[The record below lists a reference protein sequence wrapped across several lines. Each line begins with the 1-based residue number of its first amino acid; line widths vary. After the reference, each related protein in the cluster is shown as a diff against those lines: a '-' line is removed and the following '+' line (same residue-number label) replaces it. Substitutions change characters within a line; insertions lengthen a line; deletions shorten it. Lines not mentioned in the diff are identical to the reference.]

1 MRRERACRTAA
12 SVMLSLALLA
22 TAFNIFGAESASPP
36 SPSLENGALRIVFD
50 GATGQW
56 AEFTDIR
63 NGHNFVGEAL
73 QTDLW
78 QIDFSTPAGQ
88 TLLPAQAGQFTFR
101 PSDKNPV
108 NLELVW
114 QEFGLEKA
122 PEMRVVATV
131 SLVDGE
137 PSSLWSIQVEGLAGC
152 RPQSVRYPRIPSIA
166 TQEDEVLAVP
176 VWMGERITEPRNR
189 LCSGQGRRFEWEY
202 PGLLSL
208 QCAAFYRDGGPGLY
222 VACDDT
228 AAFGRRFAFFGQPP
242 AMAGFEM
249 VQLVEGSEDNGG
261 AYRSPYNVILG
272 AFEGDWFTVAERY
285 RTWGLKQP
293 WAENG
298 RLAKGDVADWLPKTG
313 LWIWNRGRS
322 PGVLDPAAAL
332 QERTG
337 LPVSVFWHWWHGCA
351 YDAGFPEYLP
361 PREGA
366 ESFLK
371 ALQAA
376 HERGLHTIV
385 YMNQRLW
392 GMSTRSWT
400 EEGAE
405 RYAVKTPEG
414 KVTPEVYNTFT
425 KSPCAS
431 MCMGTPFWREKYA
444 GLAERAVRELGVDGI
459 YMDQACSSLACFD
472 PTHGH
477 PLGGGTYWMN
487 GFRLL
492 QADIRERCGSNGK
505 VVLAGE
511 GCGEAWLPYLDLMLS
526 LQVSMERYAQPG
538 EWEPIPFFHAV
549 YHGRT
554 IFYGNY
560 SSLTMPPYDDLWPPE
575 TAPKEP
581 LKLLDRKFSQQFR
594 LEQARAFVWGQQPT
608 VANFLPQHLEERAE
622 EIDYVVR
629 LAKLRYQA
637 LKYLL
642 NGTMLRPPSIKA
654 HEEQLDMS
662 RLSIYAGQQG
672 ALREFQKTYPVVLA
686 SAWHAPDGDIAV
698 VLVSIA
704 DTPQEFSIPLDKRVY
719 SLPKAGNIFLL
730 DDAGRRLV
738 GEFKEEHVIL
748 QGELPP
754 FGARVYE
761 LAGQ

>member
-1 MRRERACRTAA
+1 MTFDA
-12 SVMLSLALLA
+12 S
-22 TAFNIFGAESASPP
+22 
-36 SPSLENGALRIVFD
+36 
-50 GATGQW
+50 TGQLT
-56 AEFTDIR
+56 EFVDVR
-63 NGHNFVGEAL
+63 NGHDFVGDASPN
-73 QTDLW
+73 DLW
-78 QIDFSTPAGQ
+78 RIDFLTPTDQ
-88 TLLPAQAGQFTFR
+88 TPLPSQAGRFTFR
-101 PSDKNPV
+101 APV
-108 NLELVW
+108 QHSNALELTW

-122 PEMRVVATV
+122 PGLRIVATV

-137 PSSLWSIQVEGLAGC
+137 PSSLWSIRVEELSEY
-152 RPQSVRYPRIPSIA
+152 RLRSVQYPRIPSIA
-166 TQEDEVLAVP
+166 VQEEESLAVP
-176 VWMGERITEPRNR
+176 VWMGERTTKPREL
-189 LCSGQGRRFEWEY
+189 LCSGKGRRFEWEY

-208 QCAAFYRDGGPGLY
+208 QCAALYRDGGPGLY

-228 AAFGRRFAFFGQPP
+228 AAYGRRFAFFGEPP
-242 AMAGFEM
+242 STIGFEM
-249 VQLVEGSEDNGG
+249 IQLVEGGENTGN

-285 RTWGLKQP
+285 RAWGLKQP
-293 WAENG
+293 WAENA
-298 RLAKGDVADWLPKTG
+298 RLAKGDVAEWLPKTA
-313 LWIWNRGRS
+313 LWVWNRGRS
-322 PGVLDPAAAL
+322 PGVLEPAAAL
-332 QERTG
+332 QDRAG

-361 PREGA
+361 PREGT
-366 ESFLK
+366 ESFEK
-371 ALQAA
+371 ALQVA
-376 HERGLHTIV
+376 HEKNLHAIV

-405 RYAVKTPEG
+405 RYAVKNPEG

-431 MCMGTPFWREKYA
+431 MCMGTQFWRDKYA

-472 PTHGH
+472 PAHGH
-477 PLGGGTYWMN
+477 PLGGGAYWTN

-492 QADIRERCGSNGK
+492 QADIRERCGLNRR

-549 YHGRT
+549 YHGCT
-554 IFYGNY
+554 VFFGNY

-581 LKLLDRKFSQQFR
+581 LKLLDRKFSRQFR

-608 VANFLPQHLEERAE
+608 IANFLPQHLEERAE
-622 EIDYVVR
+622 EVEYAIR
-629 LAKLRYQA
+629 LAKLRYQT
-637 LKYLL
+637 LKCLL
-642 NGTMLRPPSIKA
+642 NGTMLRPPAINT

-662 RLSIYAGQQG
+662 RLSIYAGQHG
-672 ALREFQKTYPVVLA
+672 ALREFQKTYPAVLA
-686 SAWHAPDGDIAV
+686 SAWSAPDGDIAV
-698 VLVSIA
+698 VLVSITG
-704 DTPQEFSIPLDKRVY
+704 TPQEFLISLDKGVY
-719 SLPKAGNIFLL
+719 PLSESGNIRFL
-730 DDAGRRLV
+730 DDTGWRAG
-738 GEFKEEHVIL
+738 GEFKDGHVTL
-748 QGELPP
+748 KGELPP

-761 LAGQ
+761 LTKQ